1 MSLLGKIKV
10 KLRLDSSEFK
20 KGVGEAEKGVSNFG
34 DKIKS
39 MAVKAAAAIGVLT
52 LLQKAF
58 NFGAQAY
65 NTAAQ
70 AEGVERAFK
79 RLNNPNLLN
88 QLRDATQGTVSD
100 LELMQNAIQA
110 KNFKIPLEN
119 LASYLKFANQRAK
132 ETGQSV
138 DYLVQSIVLGV
149 GRKSPLI
156 LDNLGISALEV
167 RDEFAK
173 TGDMAKAVANIIDR
187 EMGDA
192 NDTLETS
199 KTLTEQNTAAWE
211 NFEKTAGQSSWIKS
225 LGDAWNSFST
235 MVANSLT
242 DLFSFTGKN
251 SIEAWVYQNISD
263 PSVSADQALANLK
276 IQLEDSDK
284 KLSQWGVN
292 SQGLNKWVKGFND
305 LGRGVMKFLTLGFYD
320 PKRTEEFARNAALLA
335 QTAYNDKTLQ
345 LQAEASVKQF
355 GLEKKTLEELQAL
368 KAKFKGNTSS
378 PRTKAINDALD
389 KEIEQRKELV
399 RLNQTEQG
407 IKEQIAQL
415 EEDRSQ
421 LELGSKGYKDIDK
434 EIDLLKKRLESYTK
448 TKKEVE
454 KIGAKGSIS
463 FAENELKDLE
473 QKIKFVVTDKERK
486 DLQTQIDSK
495 QLEIKAMLKVEPKTE
510 RQAIEDAI
518 KMYEDMQ
525 LAIPI
530 GIGIGAPEDIAAAQ
544 AEWDRLAAIIKQAK
558 EELEK
563 FPKTPKITPP
573 EGSLALYDQQLAEI
587 ADKLPKVT
595 TAQERYNL
603 ALQQLELQMARDN
616 IAASA
621 DINNLQTKADLLK
634 DLADRYRDI
643 LPLLSSYYSVMGL
656 VAQSQADAAKSG
668 KETVKGVVDFG
679 SQLTSQLGSAMASS
693 FSSLFEGLFDNDAE
707 KTAEEKTQAIL
718 QPFAQMVT
726 QLGEYAIAMGVAGI
740 AIKSLIKN
748 PYLAIAAGI
757 ALVALGQ
764 AAQAG
769 VKSITNGKGASSGQ
783 TPNTFTGGY
792 SYGGNN
798 SAPAN
803 PEVLKIRAQ
812 EPQVIVL
819 DTRVSGS
826 DIIFAADK
834 ERMRRGK

>member
-10 KLRLDSSEFK
+10 KLGWDNSEFN
-20 KGVGEAEKGVSNFG
+20 KGEKDAEKGVSNFG

-544 AEWDRLAAIIKQAK
+544 AEWDRLSAIIKQAK

-563 FPKTPKITPP
+563 FPKTPEIELPT
-573 EGSLALYDQQLAEI
+573 GSVAAYEAEI
-587 ADKLPKVT
+587 AKLTKGISMLTGEQYDTVAAAKAFQQIMLEGVSVGWKTQLEQEIEKLNQIKTALDSATSAQRTYFEEKLKAQQQVVDGYDKDLV
-595 TAQERYNL
+595 
-603 ALQQLELQMARDN
+603 ALQ
-616 IAASA
+616 
-621 DINNLQTKADLLK
+621 
-634 DLADRYRDI
+634 
-643 LPLLSSYYSVMGL
+643 
-656 VAQSQADAAKSG
+656 
-668 KETVKGVVDFG
+668 DF
-679 SQLTSQLGSAMASS
+679 
-693 FSSLFEGLFDNDAE
+693 ND
-707 KTAEEKTQAIL
+707 Q
-718 QPFAQMVT
+718 FAQILETGSEAAVAGLGAAIGELIMSNPQDAWSVLLNPIADMAI
-726 QLGEYAIAMGVAGI
+726 QLGELAIATGI
-740 AIKSLIKN
+740 SIEGIKEAFKSMN
-748 PYLAIAAGI
+748 PYVAIAAGV
-757 ALVALGQ
+757 ALVALGTV
-764 AAQAG
+764 
-769 VKSITNGKGASSGQ
+769 VKGAISNMSGGKGASSGQ

-803 PEVLKIRAQ
+803 SEVLKIRAQ